1 VKKLKAARGLYTT
14 IRTMWT
20 GGFVSLFDFMKA
32 SPGMA
37 IRHQRVDKFYKDNGG
52 FNKKPGLFSQGSTG
66 LQEYEATEQ
75 AESGEQKESQPA

>member
-1 VKKLKAARGLYTT
+1 
-14 IRTMWT
+14 
-20 GGFVSLFDFMKA
+20 MKA